1 MSKLYIFG
9 IGGTGSRVL
18 KSLTMLLS
26 AGVKIHADEIV
37 PVIIDPDHA
46 AADLTRTVKLMRDYN
61 KVYDKISHSNS
72 SKNQF
77 FRTKINLDILP
88 SVTLPI
94 TNTLDVDFKEYIGL
108 SEMRDEAG
116 KHNSNY
122 ALTSMLFSEKNL
134 KAKMDVGFKGNPNI
148 GSVVLNQIA
157 QSDEF
162 KKLIVSFRQDDRIF
176 IISSIFGGT
185 GASGFP
191 LLMKNLRAIK
201 QDVAGNNFVKNAII
215 GAISVLPYF
224 DVAPDPE
231 KMSEIDSSTFISKT
245 KAALS
250 YYDRNMTE
258 ANALYYVADNISKQ
272 YKNSEGGTNQR
283 NDAHFAELIAALAAI
298 DFAWMTD
305 LKTENG
311 KPLGQ
316 PIYREFGIKN
326 EAKELTFSDLEE
338 RTKQTIKKPMT
349 QFTLFCKFMD
359 EQIFESYRQQV
370 WALRHKIDDTFIH
383 SQAFSSDLMDI
394 KKTWFEWLNEMA
406 NNCRA
411 FAPFDLKKSKDQVFE
426 LIKDER
432 PYKSI
437 FILKN
442 NYELFDDN
450 LNGLESGVKDD
461 QSKPLQSFLELF
473 FLATEKLVNSKFRM

>member
-1 MSKLYIFG
+1 
-9 IGGTGSRVL
+9 
-18 KSLTMLLS
+18 
-26 AGVKIHADEIV
+26 
-37 PVIIDPDHA
+37 
-46 AADLTRTVKLMRDYN
+46 
-61 KVYDKISHSNS
+61 
-72 SKNQF
+72 
-77 FRTKINLDILP
+77 
-88 SVTLPI
+88 
-94 TNTLDVDFKEYIGL
+94 
-108 SEMRDEAG
+108 
-116 KHNSNY
+116 
-122 ALTSMLFSEKNL
+122 
-134 KAKMDVGFKGNPNI
+134 
-148 GSVVLNQIA
+148 
-157 QSDEF
+157 
-162 KKLIVSFRQDDRIF
+162 
-176 IISSIFGGT
+176 
-185 GASGFP
+185 
-191 LLMKNLRAIK
+191 
-201 QDVAGNNFVKNAII
+201 
-215 GAISVLPYF
+215 
-224 DVAPDPE
+224 
-231 KMSEIDSSTFISKT
+231 
-245 KAALS
+245 
-250 YYDRNMTE
+250 MTE

-349 QFTLFCKFMD
+349 QFTLFCKFLD
-359 EQIFESYRQQV
+359 EQIFESYRKQV

-426 LIKDER
+426 LIKDEK